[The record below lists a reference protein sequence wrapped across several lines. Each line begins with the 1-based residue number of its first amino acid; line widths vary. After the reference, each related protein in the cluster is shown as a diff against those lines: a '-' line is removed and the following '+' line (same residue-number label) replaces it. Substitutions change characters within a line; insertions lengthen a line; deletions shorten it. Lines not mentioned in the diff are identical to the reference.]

1 MKLTIIADDKL
12 VSKDGVGY
20 SGLPLKDFPS
30 DVWAVQWDGSKGTV
44 EKRDLSVTEITDI
57 TPYNAWITEWETEY
71 GDPTKYGPT
80 SADTNSANLSLAEFR
95 EWRNQ
100 LLTESDWTV
109 LPDSTLSADKQAEW
123 KVYRQKLRDLPA
135 NTSEPYRVDIRS
147 DIPS

>member
-57 TPYNAWITEWETEY
+57 TPYNAWITEWETAASI
-71 GDPTKYGPT
+71 PTPET
-80 SADTNSANLSLAEFR
+80 TLAEFR

-109 LPDSTLSADKQAEW
+109 LPDSPLSAEKQAEW

-135 NTSEPYRVDIRS
+135 NTSEPYRVDVRS

>member
-30 DVWAVQWDGSKGTV
+30 DVWAVQWDGTKGTV

-57 TPYNAWITEWETEY
+57 TPYNAWITEWETASKPSTVDSGLDGLRAY
-71 GDPTKYGPT
+71 RD
-80 SADTNSANLSLAEFR
+80 
-95 EWRNQ
+95 Q
-100 LLTESDWTV
+100 LLAESDWTV
-109 LPDSTLSADKQAEW
+109 LPDSPLSAEKQAEW
-123 KVYRQKLRDLPA
+123 KTYRQKLRDLPA
-135 NTSEPYRVDIRS
+135 TTSAPYDVDITS